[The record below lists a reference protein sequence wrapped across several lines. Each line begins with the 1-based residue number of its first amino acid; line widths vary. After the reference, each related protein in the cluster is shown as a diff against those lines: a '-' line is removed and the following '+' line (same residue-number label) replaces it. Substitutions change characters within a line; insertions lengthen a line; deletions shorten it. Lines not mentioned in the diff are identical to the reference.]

1 MFVFIS
7 KCVGAFDRLNDLPIS
22 SKLFLL
28 FLVLSVIPLI
38 VVGYIAVWN
47 ARGIAM
53 NAVEGSTNMG
63 ERDLA
68 AAREL
73 GRAAVND
80 SVEALDA
87 KAIEALE
94 MRAVELAR
102 SIANF
107 LYERDGDI
115 LVARFL
121 DRRPEVYHAF
131 LQSKRHLDHLG
142 HQRQN
147 VPLYSEMT
155 FVDLTGREVIHVH
168 KDGKQSTLR
177 DVMNP
182 LNTYLGVEDYF
193 EHVKELDEGEIYVS
207 HLVGKHV
214 NSTRA
219 YRGVERPNGDRFDG
233 IIRWVTPVFEN
244 DEKIGYV
251 TLALNHTHLMEFV
264 EHVVP
269 TTKRFID
276 VPDPGA
282 GSYVLMWDDQWHN
295 IANPRHDRIW
305 GYIKGRIGSRE
316 YIDTTIEGLLSYPTN
331 CEILGT
337 HLPSC
342 PQWRPETADGGLV
355 SFTFMWIGEDLVT
368 TYATIPYF
376 SGPYTAPQ
384 GFGTL
389 TMISDS
395 ASFHAAAERTRWMID
410 NATRTQSERIRETVE
425 LTIETIDQRARVTTV
440 LLVFVAIASALI
452 VATVGAGMSI
462 TLTEPLMKLTDG
474 AERISDGDLDIE
486 LDVQRDDE
494 IGQLG
499 RAFNRMSGELRK
511 TLDNLRTA
519 NLELK
524 ELDRLKSQFVSVAS
538 HELRTPIISIRGYI
552 ELVREGEGGSVT
564 EEQESMLA
572 VASRNTERLLTIIND
587 LLDISRIE
595 AGALHLDMV
604 SVNLNRLVR
613 DTLEEIRPLADRH
626 GHKMTLELE
635 DGIPEVDGDPDRL
648 AQIITNLLSNA
659 IKYTPDKGKII
670 VRTERGDTGG
680 VHLKVEDDG
689 IGIPSEDLPHI
700 WERFYRGQHASGHHR
715 SRSTDFRTGGTG
727 LGLPIVKGVVEEHG
741 GNVRVESEEGAGS
754 TFHVYLPSGSV
765 SSPTVAATGSGRRN
779 RKGKPLVLVID
790 DDEDYCDQ
798 IGLVLRKD
806 FEVVKA
812 TSGKEGVSAASRHRP
827 DLILLD
833 ILMPG
838 LDGYEVC
845 RVLKESDATKNI
857 PVIILSSADRKDV
870 WEHAENAGADG
881 FISKTFKRKEL
892 LKKVRS
898 NL

>member
-1 MFVFIS
+1 M
-7 KCVGAFDRLNDLPIS
+7 GAFDRLNDLQIS

-28 FLVLSVIPLI
+28 ILVLSVIPLI
-38 VVGYIAVWN
+38 IVGYIAVWN

-53 NAVEGSTNMG
+53 NAVEGSTKMG

-68 AAREL
+68 AAKEL

-115 LVARFL
+115 LGARSL
-121 DRRPEVYHAF
+121 DRRPETYRAF
-131 LQSKRHLDHLG
+131 LLSKRHIVNLG
-142 HQRQN
+142 HQRQE

-155 FVDLTGREVIHVH
+155 FIDLTGREIIRVH
-168 KDGKQSTLR
+168 KDDIQVVLR
-177 DVMNP
+177 NVANTAD
-182 LNTYLGVEDYF
+182 TYLGVEDYF
-193 EHVKELDEGEIYVS
+193 EHAKVLGEDEIHVS
-207 HLVGKHV
+207 HLVGQRIDPY
-214 NSTRA
+214 RA

-233 IIRWVTPVFEN
+233 IIRWVTPVYED
-244 DEKIGYV
+244 DEKVGYV
-251 TLALNHTHLMEFV
+251 TLALNHTHLIEFI

-276 VPDPGA
+276 IPDPGA
-282 GSYVLMWDDQWHN
+282 GSFVLMWDDQWHN
-295 IANPRHDRIW
+295 IVNPRHDRIW
-305 GYIKGRIGSRE
+305 GYTKEGIEGQE
-316 YIDTTIEGLLSYPTN
+316 WANTTIEGLLSYPTN
-331 CEILGT
+331 CEVLGT

-342 PQWRPETADGGLV
+342 SQWRPENADAGLV

-368 TYATIPYF
+368 TFATIPYF
-376 SGPYTAPQ
+376 SGPYSAPQ

-410 NATRTQSERIRETVE
+410 ETTRRQSERIRETVE
-425 LTIETIDQRARVTTV
+425 LTIDTIDQRARVTTV
-440 LLVFVAIASALI
+440 LLVFVAIASALL

-462 TLTEPLMKLTDG
+462 TLTEPLMTLTDS
-474 AERISDGDLDIE
+474 AERISDGDLELE
-486 LDVQRDDE
+486 LDVQRGDE

-499 RAFNRMSGELRK
+499 RAFSRMSQELRK

-524 ELDRLKSQFVSVAS
+524 ELDQLKSQFVSVAS

-552 ELVREGEGGSVT
+552 ELVREGEGGPVT
-564 EEQESMLA
+564 DEQENMLA

-604 SVNLNRLVR
+604 SVDINRLVR

-626 GHKMTLELE
+626 GHTMKLEL
-635 DGIPEVDGDPDRL
+635 DSSIPEVEGDPDRL
-648 AQIITNLLSNA
+648 AQIVTNLLSNA
-659 IKYTPDKGKII
+659 IKYTPDKGRIV
-670 VRTERGDTGG
+670 VRTERGDTDGI
-680 VHLKVEDDG
+680 HLKVEDDG
-689 IGIPSEDLPHI
+689 IGIPSGDLPHI

-715 SRSTDFRTGGTG
+715 PRSMDFRTGGTG
-727 LGLPIVKGVVEEHG
+727 LGLPIVKGIVEEHG
-741 GNVRVESEEGAGS
+741 GKVRVESEEGAGS
-754 TFHVYLPSGSV
+754 TFHVNLP
-765 SSPTVAATGSGRRN
+765 TETAMIAATGHSSRN
-779 RKGKPLVLVID
+779 RNPMVLVID
-790 DDEDYCDQ
+790 DDEEFCDQ
-798 IGLVLRKD
+798 IELVLRKD
-806 FEVVKA
+806 FKVVKA
-812 TSGKEGVSAASRHRP
+812 TSGKEGVDMAGKHRP

-833 ILMPG
+833 ILMSG

-845 RVLKESDATKNI
+845 RALKESDDTKNI
-857 PVIILSSADRKDV
+857 PVIILSSMDREDV
-870 WEHAENAGADG
+870 WARAEDAGADD

-892 LKKVRS
+892 LEKVRS
-898 NL
+898 RL